1 MYCTLQG
8 WSINTIRFVEV
19 HAVLVARASV
29 KRARRA
35 NVESC
40 YARTNQAVTMPPPI
54 LLILL
59 LRAGRDSVQGLQGQV
74 HCSRPLGGPSGA
86 PARRWRDA
94 LRQQR
99 RHWRGIGMTY
109 SRFVPVQGRRKAL
122 QQQRRH
128 CGGRVRAPPRRA
140 KRKSDTLTNQRRS
153 LCAPQHTRLM

>member
-99 RHWRGIGMTY
+99 RHWRGIGIRADLVDRHRI
-109 SRFVPVQGRRKAL
+109 SNVPD
-122 QQQRRH
+122 
-128 CGGRVRAPPRRA
+128 CGCQYVVRVFILFAVNI
-140 KRKSDTLTNQRRS
+140 LT
-153 LCAPQHTRLM
+153 